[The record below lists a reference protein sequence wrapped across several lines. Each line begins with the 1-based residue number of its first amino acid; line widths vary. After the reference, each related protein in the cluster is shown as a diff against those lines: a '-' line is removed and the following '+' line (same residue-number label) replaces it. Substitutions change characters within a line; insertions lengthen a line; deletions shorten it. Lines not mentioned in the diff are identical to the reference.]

1 MKKRGAILE
10 GLIDSKKSVRNYRDK
25 IDKQLKLVKRSMVDI
40 GRILNEAE
48 NNLSKKDYRELET
61 GTELGKRS
69 IQKLKKIAADMRI
82 EKHKDELPGSW
93 GTLYEITKLNDKEFN
108 ESLKQGVIR

>member
-1 MKKRGAILE
+1 
-10 GLIDSKKSVRNYRDK
+10 
-25 IDKQLKLVKRSMVDI
+25 MVDI

-69 IQKLKKIAADMRI
+69 IQKLKKIAADKRI
-82 EKHKDELPGSW
+82 E
-93 GTLYEITKLNDKEFN
+93 
-108 ESLKQGVIR
+108 